1 MFAMKTTLDIP
12 DTLYREFK
20 AKTATNGEKMRNAV
34 ISFIVAYNAGEW
46 RRDGETADARS
57 SARRRS
63 AKSKLPEWA
72 GIAEPFITKYPEDPL
87 DSEKMRNDVV
97 AVRSYVHRG
106 CRPSRVSGR

>member
-1 MFAMKTTLDIP
+1 MKTTLDIP

-46 RRDGETADARS
+46 RRDGATAARP

-63 AKSKLPEWA
+63 GSPKLPEWA
-72 GIAEPFITKYPEDPL
+72 GIAEPFITKYPDEPL
-87 DSEKMRNDVV
+87 DSERMRDDIVM
-97 AVRSYVHRG
+97 ARRAG
-106 CRPSRVSGR
+106 LQ

>member
-1 MFAMKTTLDIP
+1 MKTTLDIP

-46 RRDGETADARS
+46 RRDAAVAARS
-57 SARRRS
+57 GARRRS

-72 GIAEPFITKYPEDPL
+72 GIAEPFITKYPDNPL
-87 DSEKMRNDVV
+87 DGEKMRDEIVV
-97 AVRSYVHRG
+97 ARRAGLV
-106 CRPSRVSGR
+106 

>member
-46 RRDGETADARS
+46 RRDGETTATGP

-72 GIAEPFITKYPEDPL
+72 GIAEPFITKYPDNPL
-87 DSEKMRNDVV
+87 DSEIMRDDII
-97 AVRSYVHRG
+97 AARRAG
-106 CRPSRVSGR
+106 LQ

>member
-1 MFAMKTTLDIP
+1 MKTTLDIP

-72 GIAEPFITKYPEDPL
+72 GIAEPFITKYPDDPL
-87 DSEKMRNDVV
+87 DSEKMRDDIV
-97 AVRSYVHRG
+97 AARRAG
-106 CRPSRVSGR
+106 LRCKQTCKRRACGF

>member
-1 MFAMKTTLDIP
+1 MKTTLDIP

-46 RRDGETADARS
+46 RRDGAMAAS
-57 SARRRS
+57 PSARRRS

-72 GIAEPFITKYPEDPL
+72 GIAEPFITKYPDDPL
-87 DSEKMRNDVV
+87 DNEKMRDEIVE
-97 AVRSYVHRG
+97 ARRAG
-106 CRPSRVSGR
+106 LQ

>member
-46 RRDGETADARS
+46 RRDGDTTATGP

-72 GIAEPFITKYPEDPL
+72 GIAEPFITKYPDNPL
-87 DSEKMRNDVV
+87 DSEIMRDDII
-97 AVRSYVHRG
+97 AARRAG
-106 CRPSRVSGR
+106 LQ